1 MMIYVFIK
9 IIMKKSSCYFAI
21 FIGNCDDMLF
31 SEMEEVVAIEF
42 MKENKCWRKAA
53 QILEI
58 LAVHR

>member
-1 MMIYVFIK
+1 
-9 IIMKKSSCYFAI
+9 MKKSSCYFAI